1 MTGFVIGRSRGLP
14 RRRRARWVA
23 PGPSQVR
30 TTALIVAVACV
41 AAVAIGAFAGLA
53 PTDAIAVVVLLAFV
67 PILMLRFT
75 FGVGIFIVSTFVG
88 LSGAAQKGLGFLIVI
103 VAVGWLATD
112 REGGTNFFS
121 EHKRLSA
128 LILTFLAWCVL
139 GMTWATSTSDV
150 ISSLGRYIPNFLLFL
165 VIYVAA
171 RDRRDILALAAF
183 FAAGSAIAAAS
194 AVLTPP
200 SSAAYAGVARAA
212 GTFGDPNYLAAA
224 LVMGFALS
232 VALSRARSITVPGQA
247 LALAVA
253 LLCLVGILLTV
264 SRGGLI
270 ALSVAVLA
278 AICLAGRWRRKILL
292 GGVVVLLFAVVYF
305 AVLASPTTRS
315 RLHESGDGGSGR
327 TTIWK
332 VGWREVQHNAIV
344 GVGAGNFSDAGAKY
358 VLKPGTINHSAAVD
372 TAYFIDTP
380 TVAHNTYLEVLAE
393 GGIIGAALYFGIVL
407 TSLGCVY
414 KAARGFRAQGDE
426 ECELISYAVL
436 CGLIGFLAASFFL
449 SEEYSKQLYLLLAMG
464 PALLKVAAR
473 VPVASRSP
481 AGALV
486 TPHAAAPVARSV

>member
-1 MTGFVIGRSRGLP
+1 LTGFAIGRGHRP
-14 RRRRARWVA
+14 PRRRARWA
-23 PGPSQVR
+23 TLGPGQIR
-30 TTALIVAVACV
+30 TPAIIIAVACV
-41 AAVAIGAFAGLA
+41 AAVAIGALAGLA
-53 PTDAIAVVVLLAFV
+53 PTDAIAFVVLLAFI
-67 PILMLRFT
+67 PIVMLRFT

-88 LSGAAQKGLGFLIVI
+88 LSGAAQKGLGFLVVI
-103 VAVGWLATD
+103 VAVGWLAMD

-139 GMTWATSTSDV
+139 GMTWATNTSDV

-183 FAAGSAIAAAS
+183 FVAGSAIAAGS

-200 SSAAYAGVARAA
+200 SSAAYAGVARAG
-212 GTFGDPNYLAAA
+212 GTFGDPNYLAAV
-224 LVMGFALS
+224 LVTGFALA

-247 LALAVA
+247 LALVVA
-253 LLCLVGILLTV
+253 GLCLVGILLTV

-270 ALSVAVLA
+270 ALSVAMLA
-278 AICLAGRWRRKILL
+278 AVCFAGRWRKKILF
-292 GGVVVLLFAVVYF
+292 GIVVVVLVGVAYF
-305 AVLASPTTRS
+305 AILAPADTRS
-315 RLHESGDGGSGR
+315 RLNSTGGGGSGR
-327 TTIWK
+327 TTIWR
-332 VGWREVQHNAIV
+332 VGWREVQHNPIV

-380 TVAHNTYLEVLAE
+380 TIAHNTYLEVLAE

-407 TSLGCVY
+407 TSLGCAY
-414 KAARGFRAQGDE
+414 RAARGFRERGDE

-436 CGLIGFLAASFFL
+436 CGLLGFMAASFFL

-464 PALLKVAAR
+464 PALLKVAR
-473 VPVASRSP
+473 QVPVASRSP
-481 AGALV
+481 AAALV
-486 TPHAAAPVARSV
+486 KPLAAVPPV

>member
-1 MTGFVIGRSRGLP
+1 MTGFAIGRGRPP
-14 RRRRARWVA
+14 RRRPARLLA
-23 PGPSQVR
+23 SGPGSAR
-30 TTALIVAVACV
+30 TPTIIVTIAGV
-41 AAVAIGAFAGLA
+41 AAVAIGAFAGLS
-53 PTDAIAVVVLLAFV
+53 PTDAIALVVLLAFV
-67 PILMLRFT
+67 PVLMLRFT

-88 LSGAAQKGLGFLIVI
+88 LSGAAQKGLGFLVVI
-103 VAVGWLATD
+103 VAVGWLAMD

-139 GMTWATSTSDV
+139 SLTWATSTSV
-150 ISSLGRYIPNFLLFL
+150 VLSSLGRYIPNFLLFL

-183 FAAGSAIAAAS
+183 FAIGSAVAAMS

-224 LVMGFALS
+224 LVMGFAISL
-232 VALSRARSITVPGQA
+232 ALSRARSITVPGQA
-247 LALAVA
+247 AALMVA
-253 LLCLVGILLTV
+253 LLCLVAIFLTV

-270 ALSVAVLA
+270 ALGVAMLA
-278 AICLAGRWRRKILL
+278 GVCFAGRWRRKIL
-292 GGVVVLLFAVVYF
+292 GGIVVVVLIGAAYFLVFASSDIR
-305 AVLASPTTRS
+305 A
-315 RLHESGDGGSGR
+315 RLHESGGGGSGR
-327 TTIWK
+327 TTIWR
-332 VGWREVQHNAIV
+332 VGWREVQHDPIF

-358 VLKPGTINHSAAVD
+358 VLLPGVIDHSAAVD

-393 GGIIGAALYFGIVL
+393 GGIIGAALYFAIVL
-407 TSLGCVY
+407 GSLGCVY
-414 KAARGFRAQGDE
+414 KAARGFRLRGDE

-464 PALLKVAAR
+464 PALLKVANL
-473 VPVASRSP
+473 VPVGSRSP
-481 AGALV
+481 AAALA
-486 TPHAAAPVARSV
+486 TPHAATPVARPA